1 MTAKRWSP
9 QGRSLKLIT
18 ACLRYFDEYSASIT
32 LKQLFYLMVA
42 EGLLRN
48 DEASWRKLKTVTLKA
63 RKHGRI
69 PATAL
74 SLNKHPVDTRYAV
87 EPDEYIQKMLRDFRI
102 PRTYGQNNYIEI
114 WVEREPLN
122 IFVEH
127 LLGEYDIPVYVT
139 GGYANYN
146 FIYSAA
152 QRLKDST
159 SRKGSPRVVYLSD
172 FSASSFKM
180 FEMLSE
186 ELGGELGLTRQEVS
200 SILFKAAVVPEQF
213 IKYNLP
219 KCFTPSKEEKSAR
232 FTELYGDVMSV
243 MGLESNTC
251 VEIES
256 LNPKDF
262 SNILHNIVFGLMDQN
277 TMAEVARKEADSI
290 AKLKDAIDGE

>member
-1 MTAKRWSP
+1 MVVKRWSP

-18 ACLRYFDEYSASIT
+18 ACLRYFEEYSESVT
-32 LKQLFYLMVA
+32 LKQLFYLMV
-42 EGLLRN
+42 EDGLLRN
-48 DEASWRKLKTVTLKA
+48 DEASWRKLKTITLKA
-63 RKHGRI
+63 RKYKRL
-69 PATAL
+69 PATSL
-74 SLNKHPVDTRYAV
+74 SLNKHPVKTSYTV
-87 EPDEYIQKMLRDFRI
+87 EPADYIEKMVRDFRI
-102 PRTYGQNNYIEI
+102 PRTYGQDNYVEI

-127 LLGEYDIPVYVT
+127 LLGKYDIPVYVT

-159 SRKGSPRVVYLSD
+159 SRKGSPRIVYLSD

-186 ELGGELGLTRQEVS
+186 ELGSELGLTRQEVGS
-200 SILFKAAVVPEQF
+200 VLFKAAVLPEQF
-213 IKYNLP
+213 IKFNLP

-232 FTELYGDVMSV
+232 FSALYGDVLGV
-243 MGLESNTC
+243 MGLKTNTC

-262 SNILHNIVFGLMDQN
+262 SDLLHNIVFGLLDPD
-277 TMAEVARKEADSI
+277 TLAEVARKEADSLVRI
-290 AKLKDAIDGE
+290 KDTLDGK